1 MHIVSSHVV
10 SSGDVALFSQPLGR
24 VTSCIVGF
32 SISMACTCCDD
43 VAFCVHYYVGQ

>member
-32 SISMACTCCDD
+32 SISMACDN
-43 VAFCVHYYVGQ
+43 VVFYVHYYVGQ